1 MTAISIEQKIQY
13 IHRPTRNP
21 YIILRACWRVVRN
34 LGATAEA
41 TILEEV
47 FVRSRLMRRFAG
59 WKAVAAR
66 HLPNSV
72 TAADLR
78 ALPRLEAI
86 DLDALL
92 AECPEGSLGNVFAN
106 HMKSCGLNPNI
117 FEPAVVN
124 TSEDYLITHL
134 IETHDIWHVAS
145 GFGND
150 EPGEAGVI
158 AFSLAQTGAPIF
170 ALLLAIVLLNTALFS
185 HSKTD
190 ERFCALVEGW
200 QAGKRARQLFGV
212 DWQAHWQR
220 DIGELRRDL
229 CLPEDVQAGVGI
241 ASYAE
246 SARAA

>member
-1 MTAISIEQKIQY
+1 MTAISIEQKTQY

-47 FVRSRLMRRFAG
+47 FVRSRLMQRFAG

-66 HLPNSV
+66 VLPNTV
-72 TAADLR
+72 TAAELR
-78 ALPRLEAI
+78 TLPRLEAI

-106 HMKSCGLNPNI
+106 HLKSCGLNPNI
-117 FEPAVVN
+117 FEPAVIN
-124 TSEDYLITHL
+124 TTEDYLVTHL
-134 IETHDIWHVAS
+134 METHDIWHVVT

-150 EPGEAGVI
+150 EPGEVGVI

-170 ALLLAIVLLNTALFS
+170 ALLLAIALLNTALFS
-185 HSKTD
+185 HGEAD
-190 ERFCALVEGW
+190 ERFDALVEGW
-200 QAGKRARQLFGV
+200 QAGKRARQLFGI
-212 DWQAHWQR
+212 DWRVHWQR
-220 DIGELRRDL
+220 DIGEVRREL
-229 CLPEDVQAGVGI
+229 CLPEDVQAGIGV
-241 ASYAE
+241 AAYAR
-246 SARAA
+246 STLAA